1 MDKLMLEATRV
12 ILIDKLDGSRAGQ
25 YETFLNIKGEDQLE
39 EAVLACFRS
48 AEAARV
54 AAYRDSLGAEPSPA
68 AAAGAGAAAISGR
81 CFPVLRLPLPCRYSR
96 SPSIGDS
103 RKCTAGKGSSGD

>member
-1 MDKLMLEATRV
+1 MDKLMLEAMRV

-25 YETFLNIKGEDQLE
+25 YKTFLNVLGLERLE

-48 AEAARV
+48 AETARV
-54 AAYRDSLGAEPSPA
+54 AAYLESRGENLSS
-68 AAAGAGAAAISGR
+68 AGAGAAAISGR